1 MTECDQVSFDGSGG
15 RRLSGVLDRPP
26 KTPEGYGLM
35 AHCFTGGKDHHATR
49 RISRALT
56 DRGLAMLRFDFAGLG
71 DSGGE
76 FGTFSSDVDDIAHAA
91 RYLTEHHGPPSL
103 IIGHSLGGAA
113 VLAAAADINSI
124 DAVVTIGA
132 PSDPA
137 HVTHLFADAM
147 ADIDAHGS
155 GTVML
160 GGQQFTISSEY
171 LEDLQDQQQ
180 RERIAALGR
189 PLLILHAPGDEVV
202 GVDHARMIYEAAR
215 HPKSFVSLDGADHL
229 LTQPRHAKRVAQLVA
244 AWADP
249 YLPEEFTPEID

>member
-1 MTECDQVSFDGSGG
+1 MIESEQISFDGGEG
-15 RRLSGVLDRPP
+15 RRLSGVLDLPP

-35 AHCFTGGKDHHATR
+35 AHCFTGGKEHHATR

-71 DSGGE
+71 GSDGE
-76 FGTFSSDVDDIAHAA
+76 FGTFSSNVEDIVYAA
-91 RYLTEHHGPPSL
+91 RYLREHHGPPSL

-113 VLAAAADINSI
+113 VLAAAADIDSI

-137 HVTHLFADAM
+137 HVTHLFGDAL

-155 GTVML
+155 GSVTV

-171 LEDLQDQQQ
+171 VEDVQHQQQ

-189 PLLILHAPGDEVV
+189 PLLILHAPRDEVV
-202 GVDHARMIYEAAR
+202 GIDNARVIYEAAR
-215 HPKSFVSLDGADHL
+215 HPKSFVSLDHADHL
-229 LTQPRHAKRVAQLVA
+229 LTQPRQAKRVAQLVA